1 MPWETESKP
10 AEETGYLHWHFD
22 KATGKWYP
30 CHILNC
36 PKLIE
41 PGANSEDT
49 LRRMATESKCPLCGK
64 SFEPEPGQR
73 ICEACMEEQA
83 EVTDRVL
90 REKEEE
96 VRRIKAEGG
105 FVSDIERMKAAKP
118 LESELERLGHQ
129 ADELE
134 ARMIA
139 LSEAIVTREET
150 VGHNEHYPEES
161 QLLFEMNHEPG
172 TMGAHILDEAV
183 ARSTPCHKF
192 TLPSGKHLVFSKGAI
207 GPLDE
212 GQQALYCPETV
223 DVPLTE
229 GQKKRF
235 DAFTQAVETCQVE
248 IQPIPKG
255 ERLGPWLKCMSR
267 EAKAKGV
274 EI

>member
-10 AEETGYLHWHFD
+10 VEETGYLHFHFD

-49 LRRMATESKCPLCGK
+49 LRRMATESKCPLCGEP
-64 SFEPEPGQR
+64 FEPEIGAR
-73 ICEACMEEQA
+73 ICEACLEREA
-83 EVTDRVL
+83 EATDKAL
-90 REKEEE
+90 REHEKE
-96 VRRIKAEGG
+96 RKRIEDRGG
-105 FVSDIERMKAAKP
+105 FVPDIERMKAAKP
-118 LESELERLGHQ
+118 LESEYEKLEHQ
-129 ADELE
+129 AAELE
-134 ARMIA
+134 ARMEA
-139 LSEAIVTREET
+139 LSSAIETREAMI
-150 VGHNEHYPEES
+150 GHDEHYPEETH
-161 QLLFEMNHEPG
+161 LLFEMNHEPG

-207 GPLDE
+207 GPLDD

-255 ERLGPWLKCMSR
+255 ERLGPWLRCMSR